1 MQASRPL
8 AAITLL
14 ESVCEKI
21 REHDAKGL
29 VLYNIG
35 CLYRST
41 MGDGV
46 NARKYLLGACEEL
59 ALIADSNAARNIRP
73 NALEN
78 LMILS
83 LSYDEYAAHANE
95 LRRLKP
101 AADIL
106 RGQLPLIEKSRE
118 EGHAWFEVMDDIA
131 HTYYDRGNAQRD
143 AGLYGEGAAVFQ
155 LLLVNRKALRVNR
168 EGWRRALLEYGNLCL
183 RLGADTSLR
192 AEKQNPAANPQ
203 ESVPIV
209 GAALLFVDE
218 YVAANQNDKDA
229 VFLRDSMRKWVKGL
243 SEAEP
248 PPPFALNAG
257 GDAGE
262 APPMRMHVVL
272 FKSIVAAVAA
282 YYATGWIFASAPV
295 WVAVV
300 DALVA
305 STVVFWL
312 AAFAETIR
320 SMSGAPAVHK
330 SAALRRQEKIDRMIG
345 LRRPSVVF
353 CSNGHR
359 MEPFESE
366 GVLLAMCPA
375 CGIVKPYPG
384 TMALMSDIER
394 VAGKFDHF
402 EF

>member
-1 MQASRPL
+1 MKASRPI

-21 REHDAKGL
+21 REHDSKGL

-35 CLYRST
+35 CLYRSM

-46 NARKYLLGACEEL
+46 RARKYLLGACDEL
-59 ALIADSNAARNIRP
+59 ALVAGSNAARNIWP

-83 LSYDEYAAHANE
+83 LSYDEYAGYANE
-95 LRRLKP
+95 LRRQKP
-101 AADIL
+101 SADIL
-106 RGQLPLIEKSRE
+106 RGQLPLIKKTCE
-118 EGHAWFEVMDDIA
+118 EGHAWYEVMDDIA

-143 AGLYGEGAAVFQ
+143 AGLYGEGAAVFH
-155 LLLVNRKALRVNR
+155 LLLANRKELRVNR

-183 RLGADTSLR
+183 RLGADTSMR

-203 ESVPIV
+203 EAVPIV
-209 GAALLFVDE
+209 GAALPFIDE
-218 YVAANQNDKDA
+218 YVTANQNDKDA
-229 VFLRDSMRKWVKGL
+229 VFLRDSMRRWVERL

-248 PPPFALNAG
+248 PQPFALNDG
-257 GDAGE
+257 HDGE
-262 APPMRMHVVL
+262 PPPMRMHVVL
-272 FKSIVAAVAA
+272 FKSTVAAIVA
-282 YYATGWIFASAPV
+282 YFATGWMFGSAPA

-300 DALVA
+300 VVLVV
-305 STVVFWL
+305 STVVFWM

-320 SMSGAPAVHK
+320 STSGTLPVRK
-330 SAALRRQEKIDRMIG
+330 SAAVRRQEDIDRMIG

-366 GVLLAMCPA
+366 NVLLAACPT

-384 TMALMSDIER
+384 TMARFSDIER